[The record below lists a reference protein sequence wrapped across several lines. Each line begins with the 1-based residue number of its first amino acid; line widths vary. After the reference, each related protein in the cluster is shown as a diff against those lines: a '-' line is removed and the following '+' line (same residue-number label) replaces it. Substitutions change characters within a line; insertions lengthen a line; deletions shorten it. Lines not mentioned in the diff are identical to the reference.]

1 MRFYMKDIIK
11 KISVKNALILIVLCT
26 FIYSAFLTINPPNK
40 IAVLE
45 ITGVIRSPKAYL
57 KSIEEFLDDE
67 SIKAVIIRIDSP
79 GGTVGSSQEI
89 YNSLIN
95 LNESKLVVSSIVDI
109 GASGGYMIACGSSY
123 IFANPGSIT
132 GSIGVITQYY
142 DLSKLIKYLKVNIE
156 VVKSGELKDIGT
168 PRRELTED
176 EKKILSLIIEDVHSQ
191 FKQVVKDRRKLSEKE
206 IELVADGRIFS
217 GNQAKK
223 LKLVDATGGL
233 ESAIKYIEDI
243 LELEDLDIEYFP
255 KKKEKLLDKII
266 PEIKSEYFEKLYYL
280 YNSSL

>member
-1 MRFYMKDIIK
+1 MGYDKETYGDF
-11 KISVKNALILIVLCT
+11 LITNSIMDVQ
-26 FIYSAFLTINPPNK
+26 N
-40 IAVLE
+40 
-45 ITGVIRSPKAYL
+45 SPKAYL

>member
-1 MRFYMKDIIK
+1 MKDIIK